1 MGVVA
6 DRRLSTRAQTPELS
20 NVHSRCKVTH
30 VWCFV
35 RREMVVVD
43 TVGFISS
50 LPTQLVAAFHS
61 TLEEIL
67 YADVRPSPYS
77 DPHL

>member
-1 MGVVA
+1 
-6 DRRLSTRAQTPELS
+6 
-20 NVHSRCKVTH
+20 
-30 VWCFV
+30 
-35 RREMVVVD
+35 MVVVD

-67 YADVRPSPYS
+67 YADVTHTAPIPTLIS
-77 DPHL
+77 DRIS